1 MKRCAIRSVI
11 VGLAALLGL
20 LACGPQEV
28 RSQEAAKPA
37 VDDFKIE
44 SRHVDIW
51 SDGTRLSGD
60 LWHPKDLQPGDKLPA
75 VILCHGWG
83 RGCVHTLTRLMHRS
97 LQRQVMWYCPSTIAA
112 GATATVVW
120 LSKRRCPNMRFFPE
134 PTLRSMA
141 KAACNQSRWPLSG
154 LISIFEKKEQV

>member
-83 RGCVHTLTRLMHRS
+83 GVRS
-97 LQRQVMWYCPSTIAA
+97 HLNQAYA
-112 GATATVVW
+112 
-120 LSKRRCPNMRFFPE
+120 PE
-134 PTLRSMA
+134 FA
-141 KAACNQSRWPLSG
+141 KAGYVVLSFDYRGWGDSDSRMVIKEKMPEYEVFSGTHFEIYGKGRLQSIKMAIEWFDKHL
-154 LISIFEKKEQV
+154 